1 MEGVD
6 TNMLKKIQEKAG
18 FISIET
24 IIVAGLMIAL
34 GAFAIQ
40 KFYLIGQE
48 QTDNALA
55 NVNEVMSV
63 AVSGN

>member
-1 MEGVD
+1 
-6 TNMLKKIQEKAG
+6 MLRKLQEKAG

-40 KFYLIGQE
+40 KFYTIGEE
-48 QTDNALA
+48 QTNNALA
-55 NVNEVMSV
+55 NVNEVMTV
-63 AVSGN
+63 ATAE